1 MQPSREVRHRSLGQ
15 QQACMW
21 CGVGQWGPLGA
32 ARAQPEALG
41 GLSLLVGLSCAPDTN
56 TLPQADSSGSWSGSW
71 ATMEHS
77 ATSQLGWRCG
87 GLSRAP
93 LPPPECWG
101 DSCGRQKQDK
111 APNAQ
116 LPQRSSPGSQPS
128 LALVHTA
135 PPGLRAPGTGIL
147 RLCAPPPPRPG
158 NPGDG
163 GGSTGA
169 CTLGPEQEVIS
180 LRGVTLRLPGHIPGQ
195 QRGWPPGLC
204 PSVQWCASLLP
215 DRLMAAPTVASP
227 SPRAGQAPQ
236 TLHSHPTPQWPLANE
251 QTSWPP
257 F

>member
-1 MQPSREVRHRSLGQ
+1 MQPSRKVRHRSLGQ

-21 CGVGQWGPLGA
+21 CGVGQRGPLGA

-56 TLPQADSSGSWSGSW
+56 TVPQADSSGSWSGSW
-71 ATMEHS
+71 ARPWSTVGQVS
-77 ATSQLGWRCG
+77 LAGAAG
-87 GLSRAP
+87 GPSRSP

-135 PPGLRAPGTGIL
+135 PPGTGVL

-158 NPGDG
+158 NPEDG
-163 GGSTGA
+163 GWG
-169 CTLGPEQEVIS
+169 TLEP
-180 LRGVTLRLPGHIPGQ
+180 
-195 QRGWPPGLC
+195 
-204 PSVQWCASLLP
+204 
-215 DRLMAAPTVASP
+215 APWAQSRR
-227 SPRAGQAPQ
+227 S
-236 TLHSHPTPQWPLANE
+236 
-251 QTSWPP
+251 
-257 F
+257 